1 MTFPLKIATT
11 CLLHG
16 CQAET
21 DSIYDSFKTSNDAAC
36 TTRRE
41 LGEAPQGKIY
51 DTIYYI
57 IFYYIILYSIILYY
71 IILYPIVL
79 YCIVLYY
86 IVLYYIVLYCII
98 LYCIVLYYIIL
109 YYKMIPRQD
118 WGPDNLQ
125 ISSLLAV

>member
-57 IFYYIILYSIILYY
+57 IFYYIILYYIL
-71 IILYPIVL
+71 L